1 MLLPVLIAGKS
12 NIYIYLMISEID
24 FLKNLEVVRERIH
37 SACSAYGRSKAEVS
51 LLPVTKNWPS
61 PIVEYCKRAGFYSVG
76 ENRVQ
81 EAIDKMKSVDEIS
94 WELIG
99 HLQSNKVKSV
109 VGHFARIQTVDS
121 LKIIEKLHQLSSK
134 RQQVTK
140 VLLQVNISVETK
152 QNMVVLPTMQKL
164 FSMRFFLLEFLEVEG
179 LMTIAPYAPENLE
192 IARRAFMDLRK
203 LRDDLQEEFEVDLP
217 ELSMGM
223 SMDLI
228 QAIEAGSTMI
238 RIDPHCSALGIS
250 DFIKKISCPC
260 QEIANIYDL

>member
-1 MLLPVLIAGKS
+1 M
-12 NIYIYLMISEID
+12 
-24 FLKNLEVVRERIH
+24 RERIH

-134 RQQVTK
+134 RQQVIKCCCRSIFQRPSKYGCTPNDAK
-140 VLLQVNISVETK
+140 A
-152 QNMVVLPTMQKL
+152 
-164 FSMRFFLLEFLEVEG
+164 FLDEILSSEFLEVEG

-238 RIDPHCSALGIS
+238 RIGSALFGTR
-250 DFIKKISCPC
+250 
-260 QEIANIYDL
+260 N